1 MQVPDDPGGKGNSP
15 DHVIVCPGGDD
26 QTMIPGL
33 IPRRGA
39 RCAPARTVRERSGGS
54 RKRKNGTRWLDTEDA
69 TLVSFTGEK
78 SARELAKLLGRTE
91 LSVYCRLARLNVSS
105 QLKDGYTPRL
115 VADGLHVSRGKL
127 RQWVLDGKLQ
137 SQTLY
142 VTRHSIKKLC
152 EKGDTEI
159 VRKGIVIAVL
169 GRPPL
174 KVLET
179 MQRSES
185 KSRQKQQMSHGF
197 RRISR
202 IYTFGR
208 AGRIL
213 QVNKKVVNQLVSA
226 GLLKLGKL
234 RIEEDALSRFVADF
248 PSEINWGLVDAD
260 TLQWLGHGRPDGETA
275 GEKFPGSLK
284 HLRKV
289 RTCPGCHRSC
299 RGNGYSTHI
308 KFCLDARGLQSE
320 VLEWAAD
327 HPKIADRKKPGRLE
341 NMDGKIHVG
350 RYSSSSEGSTT

>member
-1 MQVPDDPGGKGNSP
+1 MQVPDDPRGNGSSP
-15 DHVIVCPGGDD
+15 DHVIASPGDD
-26 QTMIPGL
+26 DHTIIPGL

-39 RCAPARTVRERSGGS
+39 RCTPTRTTRERSRGS

-69 TLVSFTGEK
+69 TLLSFAGEK
-78 SARELAKLLGRTE
+78 SARELSKLLGRTE
-91 LSVYCRLARLNVSS
+91 LSVYCRLARLDMSS

-115 VADGLHVSRGKL
+115 VADSLHVSRGKL

-137 SQTLY
+137 SQSLY

-159 VRKGIVIAVL
+159 VQKGKVIAVL

-174 KVLET
+174 KILET
-179 MQRSES
+179 MQRIES
-185 KSRQKQQMSHGF
+185 KPKQKQQISHGF
-197 RRISR
+197 RRVTR

-213 QVNKKVVNQLVSA
+213 QVNKKAVNQLVSA

-234 RIEEDALSRFVADF
+234 RIEEDALIRFVAEF

-275 GEKFPGSLK
+275 GEKLSGSLK

-308 KFCLDARGLQSE
+308 KFCPDARGLQSE
-320 VLEWAAD
+320 VLEWASD
-327 HPKIADRKKPGRLE
+327 HPKSADRKKPARLE
-341 NMDGKIHVG
+341 NMNGKIQVG